1 MLREAF
7 TIAIVVVC
15 VGATANAQSAGD
27 PLPQVTFINQQIELG
42 WTDNGLKPS
51 AMASDG
57 EWCRRVYLDILG
69 RIPTFKEVQAYLKDS
84 SAEKKQKL
92 VNRLLYDDDYNEEYT
107 RNMTTLWTNIL
118 IGRTGGT
125 DNRSLTSRPGM
136 QEYLRDSFAQN
147 KPYDKMVFELISAE
161 GSTKPGQAN
170 FNGATNFLAEKMAD
184 DGVPATAATA
194 RIFLGLQVQCTQ
206 CHNHPFN
213 EWKQRKFWELN
224 AFFRQT
230 RPLRRFVDGTNDIE
244 NVELVNEDYGGE
256 NGNPEEAALFYE
268 LRNGLLK
275 NAFPIFVDD
284 TEISKSGFV
293 SDSARRTELAKLIIE
308 SPYLKEAIAN
318 RMWGHFLTYGFT
330 KPVDDMGTHNR
341 PSHPELVKYLGE
353 EFGKTNFDLK
363 QLMKWIALS
372 DAYGLSSS
380 SNSGNKGDDPLL
392 GESPKFSHFYIRQ
405 MRAEELY
412 ESLIVATQAHK
423 TKDKAD
429 EQKKTKEEW
438 MKQFVTAFGTD
449 EGGEST
455 TFNGTIPQA
464 LMMFNGEL
472 IKKATSGEKGSFLHA
487 VANSKL
493 SNAQKISY
501 LYLAA
506 LARQPSSRE
515 VVVANKLFVARK
527 GDSVE
532 TLQDVFWVLLNTNE
546 FILNH

>member
-7 TIAIVVVC
+7 TIAMVVVC
-15 VGATANAQSAGD
+15 VGVTANAQSAGD
-27 PLPQVTFINQQIELG
+27 SLPQVTFINQQIELG

-136 QEYLRDSFAQN
+136 QKYLRDSFAQN

-170 FNGATNFLAEKMAD
+170 FNGATNFLAEKMSD

-230 RPLRRFVDGTNDIE
+230 RPLRRFVAGTNDIE

-330 KPVDDMGTHNR
+330 KPIDDMGTHNR

-363 QLMKWIALS
+363 QLMKWIVLS

-380 SNSGNKGDDPLL
+380 LNSSNKGDDPQL

-449 EGGEST
+449 EGGEAT

-515 VVVANKLFVARK
+515 VVVANKLFMARK